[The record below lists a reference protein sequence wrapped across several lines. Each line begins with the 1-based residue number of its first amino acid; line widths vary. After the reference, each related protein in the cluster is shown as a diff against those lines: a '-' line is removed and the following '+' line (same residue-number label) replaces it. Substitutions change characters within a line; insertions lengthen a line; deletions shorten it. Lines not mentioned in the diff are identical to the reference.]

1 MALVARSLR
10 VVLLTA
16 GLLFIVL
23 PVLAYGPGNLPPIGE
38 IHQISSPIVKKHV
51 DHTPRPGLPDGSGQL
66 AIPLAD
72 GVYDTLYY
80 DDGEPLSAYRWAPGY
95 RMATRLTPDTT
106 ETECKILA
114 IQFYHWTPG
123 AFRPGIF
130 DWSGSSPSDTLLEW
144 DATSTVAGFNTFMV
158 DTANIVVSGDFIVS
172 HECVD
177 TITSLGFDS
186 YNNGRAWEYYPN
198 PPASWHSW
206 IETYFIRAIVEYPP
220 YESAPPRID
229 ILTPTKVILEPP
241 YPNPFNPT
249 TTFTIHR
256 NLSGPMSLKIYNLLG
271 QEVATLVNGYAPVG
285 TIKVV
290 WDADKN
296 PSGIYWAVLQD
307 QKARAIQK
315 IVLLK

>member
-1 MALVARSLR
+1 MASTCKCIKVIVSAFGILVST
-10 VVLLTA
+10 LTA
-16 GLLFIVL
+16 V
-23 PVLAYGPGNLPPIGE
+23 AYGPGNLPPIGD
-38 IHQISSPIVKKHV
+38 IHQISIPIVKKHI
-51 DHTPRPGLPDGSGQL
+51 DRTPRPGTPDGAEQH
-66 AIPLAD
+66 IIQWVD
-72 GVYDTLYY
+72 GVFDTLYY
-80 DDGEPLSAYRWAPGY
+80 DDGEPQHAYWWVPGY
-95 RMATRLTPDTT
+95 RMATRLSLDTT

-130 DWSGSSPSDTLLEW
+130 AWSGSSPSDTLLEW
-144 DATSTVAGFNTFMV
+144 DATSTIAGFNTFMV
-158 DTANIVVSGDFIVS
+158 DTANIIVSGDFVVS
-172 HECVD
+172 HGCVD

-186 YNNGRAWEYYPN
+186 YNNGRAWEYYPVT
-198 PPASWHSW
+198 PPSWHSW

-220 YESAPPRID
+220 YESVPPRID
-229 ILTPTKVILEPP
+229 ILTPTSVVLEPP

-271 QEVATLVNGYAPVG
+271 QEVATLVSGYAPLG
-285 TIKVV
+285 TIKVS
-290 WDADKN
+290 WDADRN
-296 PSGIYWAVLQD
+296 PSGIYWVVLQD